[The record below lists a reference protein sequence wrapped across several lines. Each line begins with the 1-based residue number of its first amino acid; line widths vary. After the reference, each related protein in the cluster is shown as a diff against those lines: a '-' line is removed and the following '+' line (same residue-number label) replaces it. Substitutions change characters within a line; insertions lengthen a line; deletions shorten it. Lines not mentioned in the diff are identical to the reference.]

1 MEQTCAVLTTCP
13 DPVGALVASMRR
25 TGDRN
30 GEQPGGPLICPRSVG
45 SGRCW
50 PGCSAPFPAPGQ
62 HLSPVVCGCLRAA
75 LRPVLGWPST
85 SSMPSS
91 DQPHSRRTIGGQL
104 DEDLDPEGVEQHD
117 LGLQRGRPP
126 VTRMVTHS
134 AGHQVDDGEAVRRRP
149 TSALDD
155 KSSFGLRGNGIDSA
169 MRPKTTSLTCRPGAC
184 WSVRIQPC
192 SSVERPDEPPH
203 RRSPIIDQLSAVLTR
218 GGGRFSGP
226 SSRPMPRT
234 LSWAHPEYPAPYSW
248 YVYPVPLCVWPS
260 SGANPGDKQG
270 VTRRIWYTWT
280 DEHVYKS
287 AGQHTYRHSPIRPG

>member
-1 MEQTCAVLTTCP
+1 MEQICADLTTCP
-13 DPVGALVASMRR
+13 DPVGALVALDAANWRSKWGTM
-25 TGDRN
+25 
-30 GEQPGGPLICPRSVG
+30 GGPLFCPRSVG

-85 SSMPSS
+85 SSIPSS

-104 DEDLDPEGVEQHD
+104 DQALDPEGVEQHD
-117 LGLQRGRPP
+117 LGLQRGLPP
-126 VTRMVTHS
+126 VTRMATHS

-192 SSVERPDEPPH
+192 SSVARPDEPH
-203 RRSPIIDQLSAVLTR
+203 TGDLRVIDQLSAVLTR

-234 LSWAHPEYPAPYSW
+234 LSWAHPEHPYP
-248 YVYPVPLCVWPS
+248 L
-260 SGANPGDKQG
+260 
-270 VTRRIWYTWT
+270 
-280 DEHVYKS
+280 
-287 AGQHTYRHSPIRPG
+287 

>member
-13 DPVGALVASMRR
+13 DPVGALVALDAR

-30 GEQPGGPLICPRSVG
+30 GEQPGGRYSVHAQWVLAGAGLDVQPRS
-45 SGRCW
+45 
-50 PGCSAPFPAPGQ
+50 Q
-62 HLSPVVCGCLRAA
+62 HLSTVVCGCLRAA

-85 SSMPSS
+85 SSIPSS

-104 DEDLDPEGVEQHD
+104 DEGLDPEGVEQHE
-117 LGLQRGRPP
+117 LGLQRGLPP
-126 VTRMVTHS
+126 VTRMTTHS

-149 TSALDD
+149 TSAPDD

-169 MRPKTTSLTCRPGAC
+169 IRPKTTSLTGRPGAC

-226 SSRPMPRT
+226 SSRPMPST
-234 LSWAHPEYPAPYSW
+234 LSWAHPEYPYPYSS
-248 YVYPVPLCVWPS
+248 YDYPVPLFVWPS
-260 SGANPGDKQG
+260 GAYPGDKQG
-270 VTRRIWYTWT
+270 LTRRIWYTWT

-287 AGQHTYRHSPIRPG
+287 AGQHTYRHSPIRPGWVS